1 MKVEVVALATLRQFM
16 PDVPLGGARNMEVAP
31 GTTMQ
36 ELRDMLGLP
45 ADEVRVIIRNHR
57 QAELS
62 DVVQDGDRVAFVPA
76 VAGG

>member
-1 MKVEVVALATLRQFM
+1 MRVEVVAMATLRPYL
-16 PDVPLGGARNMEVAP
+16 PDVPLGGARIMEVEP
-31 GTTMQ
+31 GITML
-36 ELRDMLGLP
+36 ELRDLLGLP

-62 DVVQDGDRVAFVPA
+62 DVVQEGDRVAFIPA